1 MFYFML
7 DNESSV
13 RYDFVVTKRPN
24 IPSPLRNYREYDIPG
39 RNGKLYE
46 DLGTIDDIVIEVE
59 CNYISNPN
67 LWATRW
73 RKIKKWI
80 LDKHKFLSFGDD
92 TEYCYRV
99 KKIELSESEREVI
112 ISGSFTITFTLE
124 GYMYLREGQIE
135 YDHSTVLF
143 NAYEKSYP
151 KYIIEGEGVC
161 TLNVNGINCKCNVGQ
176 NLIIDTYLK
185 LSYRKDGTLQNT
197 SINADY
203 DDLVMINGNND
214 ISITD
219 GFKLTIVPNWR
230 CF

>member
-13 RYDFVVTKRPN
+13 RHDFVITKRPN

-39 RNGKLYE
+39 RDGKLYE

-73 RKIKKWI
+73 RSIKKWI
-80 LDKHKFLSFGDD
+80 LDKHIFLSFSDD

-99 KKIELSESEREVI
+99 KKIELGTSEREII

-135 YDHSTVLF
+135 YDYSTVLF
-143 NAYEKSYP
+143 NAYEKCYP

-185 LSYRKDGTLQNT
+185 LAYRKDGTLQNT

-203 DDLVMINGNND
+203 DYLIMINGNND